1 MPSWAVLKVLMREV
15 TSGKQR
21 APRIPEPDLVMD
33 DPDKVEAYTRAGR
46 ADGVMAPIY
55 LFHCI
60 NICEIIRPGDTV
72 LDLACGPATQL
83 AQVAALNPSA
93 RFIGVDLS
101 GPMLDRAREH
111 ISALRL
117 ENVRFQRAS
126 ISDLASFADRSI
138 DAVMS
143 TMALH
148 HLPAVSDLERTFL
161 EAARILK
168 ENGGFY
174 VVDFGHLRSEKSIDY
189 FARQYANRQPE
200 LFTLDYLYSLRAA
213 FSLEDFRTAATP
225 MRKRARLYSTF
236 AFPFMIA
243 VKSAVR
249 RTPDPAL
256 AAALREK
263 IRALPRHHQVDFA
276 DLKTFFGM
284 GGLRPKLLQTRR

>member
-1 MPSWAVLKVLMREV
+1 MPSWAVLKVLTHEV
-15 TSGKQR
+15 TAGKQR
-21 APRIPEPDLVMD
+21 APRVPEPDLVMN

-46 ADGVMAPIY
+46 ADGVMAPVY

-60 NICEIIRPGDTV
+60 NICEVIRPGDTV

-83 AQVAALNPSA
+83 AQVAALNPNV

-101 GPMLDRAREH
+101 EPMLERAREH
-111 ISALRL
+111 VSALKL
-117 ENVRFQRAS
+117 ENVRFQLAS
-126 ISDLASFADRSI
+126 ITDLASFADRTI
-138 DAVMS
+138 DAVIS

-148 HLPAVSDLERTFL
+148 HLPAVSDLERTFV
-161 EAARILK
+161 EVARILK
-168 ENGGFY
+168 EDGGIY

-189 FARQYANRQPE
+189 FAHQYADRQPE

-213 FSLEDFRTAATP
+213 FSLEDFRAAAAP
-225 MRKRARLYSTF
+225 MRERARLYSTF

-243 VKSAVR
+243 LKSAVR
-249 RTPDPAL
+249 RASDPAL
-256 AAALREK
+256 AAALLGK

-284 GGLRPKLLQTRR
+284 GGLRPRLLQSRQ